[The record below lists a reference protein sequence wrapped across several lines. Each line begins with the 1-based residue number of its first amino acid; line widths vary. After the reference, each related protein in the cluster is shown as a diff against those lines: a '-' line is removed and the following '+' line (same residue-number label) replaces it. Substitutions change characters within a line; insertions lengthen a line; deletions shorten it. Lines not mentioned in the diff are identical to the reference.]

1 MKSVQHARQL
11 SVELKHYVRWSTVN
25 LSDNFYTTTNYYVHY
40 YNYYYYNNTT
50 TMISLLIAAHCAQLG
65 FASRLLTQVYFFAE
79 FYRAQRWA
87 RRVIR
92 VRVHERP

>member
-1 MKSVQHARQL
+1 
-11 SVELKHYVRWSTVN
+11 
-25 LSDNFYTTTNYYVHY
+25 
-40 YNYYYYNNTT
+40 
-50 TMISLLIAAHCAQLG
+50 MISLLIAAHCAQLG